1 MKTASELRKGLDE
14 ALKPDTSGKT
24 TPIQRLTPFLR
35 DLVEYLELMDARAS
49 GIFGM
54 TEEEFMAKLNRE
66 IRPIVKFGA
75 DDISEPLKP
84 ENLFSS
90 VAATQAVPASPTN
103 EPGDA
108 SKATA

>member
-35 DLVEYLELMDARAS
+35 ELVAFLEQ
-49 GIFGM
+49 
-54 TEEEFMAKLNRE
+54 EFPEKAFFADPVTGE
-66 IRPIVKFGA
+66 I
-75 DDISEPLKP
+75 ISLPV
-84 ENLFSS
+84 SS
-90 VAATQAVPASPTN
+90 DAATQAVPASPTN
-103 EPGDA
+103 EPGSA